1 MQSQCTKL
9 CDSQWQFMLKNSP
22 MKGKRNLDLRET
34 VDGILWILRT
44 ESQGKNM
51 PLIFPNRNGT

>member
-22 MKGKRNLDLRET
+22 MQGKRKLDLKET

-51 PLIFPNRNGT
+51 PLIFPYWYGT